1 MPLTRPGGSE
11 PRDLD
16 LTRRSLGAFLF
27 GGAAL
32 TAFPA
37 LAQATPPIRTP
48 TDGLVAGMVS
58 IPTGGRALPAYVA
71 RPDAR
76 GAFPAI
82 IVVSEAFGLHEYIRD
97 VCRRLARHGYVAIAP
112 DYFFRAGD
120 PSRMTDAAAIQK
132 IGEAATNAQ
141 VMNDTGATLA
151 WLSGQR
157 FATRDVGITGFSW
170 GGAVVWMAC
179 DRFPELKAGVAWYGR
194 LIKPDTGFLA
204 DEARL
209 WPIEIA
215 PRLRTPVLGLYA
227 GRDQGISPDEV
238 DTMREVLRRA
248 RRSRSSIF
256 VYPEAQH
263 GFHADYRST
272 YHAAYANDG
281 WARMLDHFARN
292 GLRPPR
298 LRR

>member
-1 MPLTRPGGSE
+1 LPLPCPDGE
-11 PRDLD
+11 KPRDLH
-16 LTRRSLGAFLF
+16 LSRRALGAMILAA
-27 GGAAL
+27 AAL
-32 TAFPA
+32 PAATAR
-37 LAQATPPIRTP
+37 AQAAIHTS
-48 TDGLVAGMVS
+48 DAGLVAGMVA
-58 IPTGGRALPAYVA
+58 IPTGGRPLPAYVA

-82 IVVSEAFGLHEYIRD
+82 IVVSEAFGLHDYIRD
-97 VCRRLARHGYVAIAP
+97 VCRRLARQGYVAIAP

-120 PSRMTDAAAIQK
+120 PSRLTDAAAIQR

-141 VMNDTGATLA
+141 VMKDTGATLD
-151 WLSGQR
+151 WLRAQR
-157 FATRDVGITGFSW
+157 FATRNVGITGFSW

-179 DRFPELKAGVAWYGR
+179 DRFPELRAGVAWYGR
-194 LIKPDTGFLA
+194 LIKPESGFLA
-204 DEARL
+204 DEPRL

-227 GRDQGISPDEV
+227 GRDQGIRQDEI

-248 RRSRSSIF
+248 RRSDSSLF

-263 GFHADYRST
+263 GFHADYRAT

-281 WARMLDHFARN
+281 WARMLDHFARH
-292 GLRPPR
+292 GLRPGR
-298 LRR
+298 IGR

>member
-1 MPLTRPGGSE
+1 
-11 PRDLD
+11 
-16 LTRRSLGAFLF
+16 
-27 GGAAL
+27 
-32 TAFPA
+32 
-37 LAQATPPIRTP
+37 
-48 TDGLVAGMVS
+48 MVS

-151 WLSGQR
+151 WLSGQH

>member
-1 MPLTRPGGSE
+1 MI
-11 PRDLD
+11 
-16 LTRRSLGAFLF
+16 F
-27 GGAAL
+27 AAS
-32 TAFPA
+32 AFPA
-37 LAQATPPIRTP
+37 AAARAQAQIHTS
-48 TDGLVAGMVS
+48 DEGLVVGMVA
-58 IPTGGRALPAYVA
+58 IPTGGRPLPAYVA

-82 IVVSEAFGLHEYIRD
+82 IVVSEAFGLHDYIRD
-97 VCRRLARHGYVAIAP
+97 VCRRLARQGYVAVAP

-141 VMNDTGATLA
+141 VMNDTGATLD
-151 WLSGQR
+151 WLRVQR
-157 FATRDVGITGFSW
+157 FATRNVGITGFSW

-179 DRFPELKAGVAWYGR
+179 DRFPELRAGVAWYGR
-194 LIKPDTGFLA
+194 LIKPESGFLA

-227 GRDQGISPDEV
+227 GRDQGIRQDEI

-248 RRSRSSIF
+248 RRSDSSLF

-263 GFHADYRST
+263 GFHADYRAT
-272 YHAAYANDG
+272 YHASYANDG
-281 WARMLDHFARN
+281 WARMLDHFARH
-292 GLRPPR
+292 GLRPGRIPR
-298 LRR
+298 